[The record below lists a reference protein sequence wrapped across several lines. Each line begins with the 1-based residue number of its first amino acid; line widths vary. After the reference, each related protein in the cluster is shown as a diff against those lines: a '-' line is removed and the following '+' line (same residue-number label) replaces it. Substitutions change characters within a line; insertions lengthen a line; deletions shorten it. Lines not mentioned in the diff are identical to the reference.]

1 METVGFDGNGECMQK
16 VIIWYGLLLKR
27 NTKQITAW
35 LMTAALIL
43 LMLVVQGIH
52 MPSVKTMMIGLFCE
66 QDGNIE
72 KILCEDLEN
81 SHSQFTFVTYQ
92 DKEQMYQDVQ
102 SGKMECGFL
111 IQGNFTKRVLQN
123 NWRKCVTFIANP
135 FTTKGEVAKE
145 TFFAAFFKE
154 YSGQL
159 LAQSEKEIF
168 TQQDQKRLAKMKQAS
183 DDFLQSDFFYTDIV
197 PVDTKVRKEQN
208 NHGTYPV
215 QGIFAV
221 FLLGMMYFA
230 NAKRYEPKGAWVQHA
245 FTNRERFVFAC
256 VQELAAVTLPAVA
269 GFVLL
274 LTTPQAR
281 SLWQELLLFAIFL
294 AYAIIWTAL
303 YAKIPGSTEG
313 FLAYGIV
320 MMVIAAI
327 MCPVFWD
334 AGAYIPV
341 MRYLK
346 YLIPVGVYV

>member
-1 METVGFDGNGECMQK
+1 METVGFDGNGEYMRK

-52 MPSVKTMMIGLFCE
+52 MPSVKTMMIGLYCE

-145 TFFAAFFKE
+145 TFFAAFFRE

-208 NHGTYPV
+208 DHGTYPV
-215 QGIFAV
+215 QGIFAI

-334 AGAYIPV
+334 VGAYIPV

>member
-1 METVGFDGNGECMQK
+1 METVGFDGNGEYMRK

-168 TQQDQKRLAKMKQAS
+168 TQQDQKRLEKMQKSS

-208 NHGTYPV
+208 DHGTYPV
-215 QGIFAV
+215 QGIFAI

-269 GFVLL
+269 GIFLL
-274 LTTPQAR
+274 LTTPQSR

-294 AYAIIWTAL
+294 AYAIVWTAL
-303 YAKIPGSTEG
+303 CAKIPGSTEG

-334 AGAYIPV
+334 VGAYIPV

>member
-1 METVGFDGNGECMQK
+1 MVGFDGNGEYMQK

-27 NTKQITAW
+27 NIKQITAW

-66 QDGNIE
+66 QDGDTE
-72 KILCEDLEN
+72 KILCEDLEH
-81 SHSQFTFVTYQ
+81 SHSQFRFEIYQ
-92 DKEQMYQDVQ
+92 DKERMYRDVQ
-102 SGKMECGFL
+102 SGRLECGFL
-111 IQGNFTKRVLQN
+111 LQSDFTERVRQD
-123 NWRKCVTFIANP
+123 NWKKSVTYIANP

-168 TQQDQKRLAKMKQAS
+168 TQQDQKRLAKMKKSS

-208 NHGTYPV
+208 DYGTYPV
-215 QGIFAV
+215 QGIFAI

-245 FTNRERFVFAC
+245 FTNQERFVFAC

-274 LTTPQAR
+274 LTTSQSR
-281 SLWQELLLFAIFL
+281 SLGQELLSFAIFL
-294 AYAIIWTAL
+294 AYAIIWAAL
-303 YAKIPGSTEG
+303 YAKIPSSTEG

>member
-1 METVGFDGNGECMQK
+1 METVGFDGNGEYMRK

-208 NHGTYPV
+208 DHGTYPV
-215 QGIFAV
+215 QGIFAI

>member
-1 METVGFDGNGECMQK
+1 MVGFDGNGEYMQK

-27 NTKQITAW
+27 NIKQITAW

-168 TQQDQKRLAKMKQAS
+168 TQQDQKRLAKMKQSS

-208 NHGTYPV
+208 DHGTYPV

-245 FTNRERFVFAC
+245 FSNRERFLFAC
-256 VQELAAVTLPAVA
+256 VQELAAVTIPAVA

-274 LTTPQAR
+274 LFVPQSR
-281 SLWQELLLFAIFL
+281 GLGQELLLFAIFL

-303 YAKIPGSTEG
+303 CAKIPGSTEG

-334 AGAYIPV
+334 VGAYIPV

>member
-1 METVGFDGNGECMQK
+1 METVGFDGNGEYMRK

-208 NHGTYPV
+208 DHGTYPV
-215 QGIFAV
+215 HGIFAI

>member
-1 METVGFDGNGECMQK
+1 MVGFDGNGEYMQK

-27 NTKQITAW
+27 NIKQITAW

-145 TFFAAFFKE
+145 TFFAAFFRE

-168 TQQDQKRLAKMKQAS
+168 TTQDQKRLEKMQKSS

-197 PVDTKVRKEQN
+197 PVDTKVKKVQD

-215 QGIFAV
+215 HGIFAI

-245 FTNRERFVFAC
+245 FINRERFMFAC

-269 GFVLL
+269 GIFLL

-303 YAKIPGSTEG
+303 CAKIPGSTEG